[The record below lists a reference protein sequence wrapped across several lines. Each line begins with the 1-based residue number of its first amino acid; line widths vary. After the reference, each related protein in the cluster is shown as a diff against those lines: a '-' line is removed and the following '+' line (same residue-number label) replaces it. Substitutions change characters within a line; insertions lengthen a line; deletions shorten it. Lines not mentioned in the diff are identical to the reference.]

1 MDQQFH
7 QPDPVT
13 GFLLRQSR
21 CFPWTKKSKRWD
33 RHKVVFDGELLSTYR
48 VPKSKR
54 VDSVQASDILNVEGL
69 LLVSS
74 SVPVVPP
81 GARAEAPAGEPTPA
95 GFLVNIRGGQ
105 EILFCASNEK
115 DRARWIEGFSPQAQ
129 ARRRSQSALGIIPPE
144 DDSTDKLTDDQEN
157 LYGTLAPMNPLVK
170 TGCGAGEDKGKGQ
183 NLGPP
188 VPPGNGSTD
197 NKGKGKGPPLPP
209 GKGATESKGKHKG
222 PPLPPGKGVNDKGKS
237 KGPPLPSKGPPLP
250 EGKMGPNKGGNGKGP
265 PPPKAKGKGAGKGPP
280 LGSQGKAGRGK
291 GKGSKGPKDSL
302 ETDAPKAPKVHGLQ
316 EKKLS
321 DAEGTIFAAPRP
333 ARTLNFEALE
343 PAAKPAPGKRW
354 VPPSERAGKSGKGSG
369 KAEVKVF
376 DTAIA
381 FRISVAT
388 DRMDLETLAE
398 AAASMDI
405 NKGVF
410 KEKLDSAD
418 IFCTLLNELKF
429 ADPLGQ
435 LRAFVLRGGS
445 VESLREVERRVLKL
459 SLVPRAMQRLRLLMM
474 AATLQERTNN
484 LRKQMNCLLT
494 TAEGIQAS
502 AHLRDVVHVMQEFM
516 AWNSGGTSTS
526 EAPKAFHIGE
536 LLGKLKEIRT
546 SGMAKNRNL
555 IHWIIETLQE
565 WERPIAA
572 DQLQSEVPSL
582 AVAAKTNPVHMNEEM
597 KAITECRQLAKN
609 ELKEHRDDYLVG
621 SIPLPSPAPPPAP
634 KSPVRPKGHEAQAS
648 LEETPDVPQ
657 NAPSDL
663 DAKETAVEVVEA
675 VTEDKEE
682 TKPPEV
688 APTVFFSLDESV
700 EGRPT
705 ILPKDRFKVPV
716 PTSAWD
722 VSLLP
727 TEVHVPRLELY
738 KAGTFA
744 HVVPQATGNFGS
756 SIRGSMSSNGP
767 LSRGAMWRQGFVW
780 ILRPTRKRRPEWVR
794 CWADIRAHHL
804 IIRYLRRKGAV
815 RSESIIALPG
825 AEIKPFHYLTAT
837 SIGQWLA
844 KLKFHGFE
852 IMPNYAHDKE
862 PILIHVGNEDSAE
875 HWFDELSRESAL
887 CGVGT
892 LRRDAKKEVLWCTLD
907 LEEKKLFCHADTV
920 QFILGKPPKYEH
932 DVGAATIRSFSDPDA
947 LLSKVAQKYKIGH
960 PFGFEIEEEDWMSSQ
975 CSFFTT
981 ETSRDLDRWLS
992 VLQAA
997 PQSILTRLD
1006 GGHSFGMA
1014 LPPVGEVDGD
1024 DAGLGSLLAGG
1035 AARPSFGI
1043 AFSRSVNDKT
1053 QILPIR
1059 STNEEPEMMELNED
1073 ILPEGGDRSLMPQV
1087 PRPGRESRVSRVSM
1101 AVRDIPNIL
1110 GGKDSDSDDDNH
1122 ASFASAHVPAE
1133 EAEDGYATPD
1143 DEPETLGNLRRLAR
1157 SLEAET
1163 AKLQNEVKAAECCAQ
1178 LALAFFDETREGPS
1192 LESLHH
1198 LFVQLDQFAGEF
1210 KSAFATLRAAA
1221 ARSRTTSR
1229 KTCRRSTL

>member
-1 MDQQFH
+1 
-7 QPDPVT
+7 
-13 GFLLRQSR
+13 
-21 CFPWTKKSKRWD
+21 
-33 RHKVVFDGELLSTYR
+33 
-48 VPKSKR
+48 
-54 VDSVQASDILNVEGL
+54 
-69 LLVSS
+69 
-74 SVPVVPP
+74 
-81 GARAEAPAGEPTPA
+81 
-95 GFLVNIRGGQ
+95 
-105 EILFCASNEK
+105 
-115 DRARWIEGFSPQAQ
+115 
-129 ARRRSQSALGIIPPE
+129 
-144 DDSTDKLTDDQEN
+144 
-157 LYGTLAPMNPLVK
+157 
-170 TGCGAGEDKGKGQ
+170 
-183 NLGPP
+183 
-188 VPPGNGSTD
+188 
-197 NKGKGKGPPLPP
+197 
-209 GKGATESKGKHKG
+209 
-222 PPLPPGKGVNDKGKS
+222 
-237 KGPPLPSKGPPLP
+237 
-250 EGKMGPNKGGNGKGP
+250 MGPNKGGNGKGP

-280 LGSQGKAGRGK
+280 LGSKGKAGRGK
-291 GKGSKGPKDSL
+291 GKGSMGRKDSL

-321 DAEGTIFAAPRP
+321 DAEGTIFAAPRR
-333 ARTLNFEALE
+333 AMTLNFEALE

-354 VPPSERAGKSGKGSG
+354 VPPSERGGKSGE
-369 KAEVKVF
+369 AEVKVF

-381 FRISVAT
+381 FRIGVAT
-388 DRMDLETLAE
+388 VSMDLDALAE

-435 LRAFVLRGGS
+435 LRAYVLRGGK
-445 VESLREVERRVLKL
+445 VDSLREVERRLLKL
-459 SLVPRAMQRLRLLMM
+459 CLVPRAMQRLRLLMM
-474 AATLQERTNN
+474 AATLHERTNS

-546 SGMAKNRNL
+546 PGMAKNRNL

-572 DQLQSEVPSL
+572 NQLQSEVPSL

-609 ELKEHRDDYLVG
+609 EFKEHRDDYLIG

-634 KSPVRPKGHEAQAS
+634 KSPVRPKGHEPQAS
-648 LEETPDVPQ
+648 LEEKPDVPQ
-657 NAPSDL
+657 NATSDL
-663 DAKETAVEVVEA
+663 DAKETVVEVVEA
-675 VTEDKEE
+675 VTEAKEE
-682 TKPPEV
+682 TKPEV

-727 TEVHVPRLELY
+727 TEVHVPRLDLY

-744 HVVPQATGNFGS
+744 HVVPQATGNFGNFGS
-756 SIRGSMSSNGP
+756 SVRGSMSSIGT

-852 IMPNYAHDKE
+852 IKPNYAHDKE

-887 CGVGT
+887 SGVGT

-932 DVGAATIRSFSDPDA
+932 DVGAATVRSFSDPDA
-947 LLSKVAQKYKIGH
+947 LLSKFAQKYRIGH
-960 PFGFEIEEEDWMSSQ
+960 PFGFEIEVEDWMSSQ

-997 PQSILTRLD
+997 PQSVTRLD
-1006 GGHSFGMA
+1006 GGHSIGMA

-1024 DAGLGSLLAGG
+1024 DAGLESLLAGG

-1043 AFSRSVNDKT
+1043 SFSRSVNEKT
-1053 QILPIR
+1053 LILPIR
-1059 STNEEPEMMELNED
+1059 STNEEPEMEVNED

-1110 GGKDSDSDDDNH
+1110 GGKDSDSDEDND
-1122 ASFASAHVPAE
+1122 ASVASPHVPAE

-1221 ARSRTTSR
+1221 ARAKTTSR